1 MSSQRIVNLDNLPTE
16 TAMAQYLS
24 ESSMDLLMNLRF
36 EIGCVNHDR
45 IKEILRLQRLVCGR
59 FCYVD
64 SDDDR
69 LIREKII
76 REAITKIYEI

>member
-1 MSSQRIVNLDNLPTE
+1 
-16 TAMAQYLS
+16 
-24 ESSMDLLMNLRF
+24 MDLLMNLRF

-69 LIREKII
+69 LIRERII